1 MCLDV
6 SSPILDTI
14 LLQEYIAKITRES
27 NALRSAINSYEKAFL
42 KFLNNKYCITIPGGL
57 F

>member
-6 SSPILDTI
+6 ASTILDTI

-27 NALRSAINSYEKAFL
+27 NALRSTINSYEKAFL
-42 KFLNNKYCITIPGGL
+42 KFLNNK
-57 F
+57 

>member
-6 SSPILDTI
+6 ASPILDTI

-42 KFLNNKYCITIPGGL
+42 KFLNNKYCIKIPGGL
-57 F
+57 S